1 MRAALSLVSAVTAPA
16 RKFDEGAPVLA
27 AINEDAFGV
36 FPDPRVP
43 LAAWV
48 LDGVTGLN
56 DRALLP
62 GPSDAAWFVQ
72 QVQEILPALLINE
85 LERPV
90 PALVR
95 ALAARVALAWLDE
108 RGAAGGET
116 PAASFAMVRVLDD
129 EIEITRLGDCS
140 VLVERRNGCVE
151 VLRNSALERLEAHI
165 LRAIIELRN
174 DGMDDLAQIQARML
188 PALREQ
194 RTGRNHAGGYGVLA
208 PEQECL
214 DMLRIERV
222 PAAAVH
228 RILLASDGY
237 YRMVDVYGSLR
248 DAELIQRTEDHGAEA
263 VLEKLRAIEEA
274 DPNGA
279 RYPRLKRSDDATA
292 VLLKVEHASP

>member
-1 MRAALSLVSAVTAPA
+1 MRPALSLVSAVTAPA
-16 RKFDEGAPVLA
+16 RTFDPGASGPT

-36 FPDPRVP
+36 YPDPGIP

-56 DRALLP
+56 DRLLLP

-72 QVQEILPALLINE
+72 QVQEILPALLVNE

-95 ALAARVALAWLDE
+95 ALAARIALAWLDE
-108 RGAAGGET
+108 GGADGGET
-116 PAASFAMVRVLDD
+116 PAASFAMVRILDD
-129 EIEITRLGDCS
+129 ELEITRLGDCS

-151 VLRNSALERLEAHI
+151 VLRNSALERLEAHV

-174 DGMDDLAQIQARML
+174 EGMDDLARIQTRML

-222 PAAAVH
+222 PAAAVR

-237 YRMVDVYGSLR
+237 YRLVDVYGSLR
-248 DAELIQRTEDHGAEA
+248 DAELIQRTEEQGAQA
-263 VLEKLRAIEEA
+263 VLETLRAIEEA

-292 VLLKVEHASP
+292 VLLRVEPATT